1 MVEGA
6 TEFRKNGFNDEDSA
20 QLAQVSAMFQ
30 NVADEEMSAGE
41 SASFLIS
48 QLIAF
53 NQNTGDVAGNAKH
66 IADAINEVANN
77 FSVGTGDLATGLKI
91 VASTSSAMG
100 NSLEETIGMLTAIT
114 EQTKNSSKASRGL
127 NSIMASLA
135 QILDPASSNGKKLVD
150 IFTQLDIEMYDA
162 NGQFKTGYELLSGL
176 AGVWDTLDTNS
187 QKYIAT
193 TLAGT
198 NQLNN
203 FLALM
208 NNFGHAVDAT
218 NTALESQGSAMDENA
233 AYMESLESKLNAL
246 KEAWQELSNTI
257 VDSELVKM
265 VLDFATAV
273 LQLAN
278 TDIGKF
284 VSQFLLLTGVGWGA
298 SQLLRVSNLIGAV
311 GSQFTTFASIVSK
324 GLGVTAQGL
333 GAAAGASG
341 LFTTALSGALPV
353 IMGIAAVLA
362 VGGIVWKATEDY
374 RKTTEQ
380 LGEEIN
386 NNNNEIDTAK
396 QKLQDLNDI
405 QWFDRTPEIQA
416 EIDEL
421 NDYIDELE
429 ETNEKLE
436 KINKKKYKKELET
449 KYQYVTKYTIQG
461 TGYTPSGQEINIS
474 ALSEIDAV
482 RQLNELLGTT
492 YTSLQ
497 EVREQ
502 TNLTASEIAGME
514 VTTADVYTGY
524 IDELTQLNI
533 KLKNNGT
540 LTEEEQ
546 RRYVELKGILSDYV
560 VKVEAGTEA
569 GADFGD
575 VTKENY
581 EKANILMNS
590 IDNVTEALRRNDEST
605 NLTAAQIQELV
616 ATYPALANVLEVVDG
631 KYQTNISTLREYAQ
645 AEYDAA
651 RATGKSEQ
659 EALDATRTAVIERIK
674 LRKQELTSI
683 IRDLN
688 AKQISARGPS
698 GVATAES
705 SLLFEQMGYVQQQVN
720 ELDAAYQELFTDEF
734 VKDITGGITVTGD
747 ETKTGS
753 KTTEKQKT
761 ALELLEEEWKK
772 YFALLKDQYSFLEKS
787 NASEED
793 QIAHLLKIQQAL
805 HEYANKFRAMGLSED
820 SEQVRE
826 LKNLWWD
833 YENSISDIYDQI
845 EERAKEAAEKTR
857 QAWQESLEKQKSDYE
872 TAARYVQDMF
882 QDELDK
888 LQELRT
894 ETTQY
899 YDDKI
904 QALKDTNSEL
914 EDQIKYEELLNKLAQ
929 AKDKRLYVFKDGQ
942 FQYIQDV
949 EEISSAQAELDA
961 YNRDKALNQE
971 VENLEKSK
979 EEALADIDAQIE
991 GWEQYQEEW
1000 KDVVNQYTKQQNKL
1014 IAEQVFGID
1023 LEQKNWEQRLINAKD
1038 FAKQYNE
1045 IMSNLS
1051 VASNEGAISTVGG
1064 NSGMTTSDL
1073 NALTQAKIDF
1083 DSATTQAEKDA
1094 AHAKAEAIRN
1104 KYGYSGGADGSQY
1117 IPISSSSSGSS
1128 KSSSS
1133 SSSKNAVST
1142 VKTIMSK
1149 VGSAISKSLS
1159 KHADGTL
1166 SATGGLS
1173 LVGENGPELR
1183 VLGNNDGIIPADI
1196 TRNLWDWG
1204 KINPATSGI
1213 GNSSYV
1219 FNIDTLSLPNA
1230 TNAQTLVDGLKQM
1243 AYQRAYKRA

>member
-6 TEFRKNGFNDEDSA
+6 TEFRKNGFNDQDAA

-53 NQNTGDVAGNAKH
+53 NQNTGDVAGNANH

-77 FSVGTGDLATGLKI
+77 FAVGTGDLATGLKI

-100 NSLEETIGMLTAIT
+100 NSLEQTIGLMTAIT
-114 EQTKNSSKASRGL
+114 EQTKNSSKAARGL
-127 NSIMASLA
+127 NSIMANLA

-176 AGVWDTLDTNS
+176 ASVWDTLDTNS

-208 NNFGHAVDAT
+208 NNFGHAVEAT
-218 NTALESQGSAMDENA
+218 NTALKSQGSAMTENA
-233 AYMESLESKLNAL
+233 AYMESIQAKLSQLQSTFQDFANNVIGSDLVKSILDIANAL
-246 KEAWQELSNTI
+246 
-257 VDSELVKM
+257 
-265 VLDFATAV
+265 

-278 TDIGKF
+278 TNIGQ
-284 VSQFLLLTGVGWGA
+284 VVTQILLLTGLGWGA
-298 SQLLRVSNLIGAV
+298 TSLPHAMKIFQVAARQFAQFGVVLKNIRFLASGAQGPLMKV
-311 GSQFTTFASIVSK
+311 GSVATYSLPLVL
-324 GLGVTAQGL
+324 GL
-333 GAAAGASG
+333 AAAI
-341 LFTTALSGALPV
+341 T
-353 IMGIAAVLA
+353 

-380 LGEEIN
+380 LTEEIKN
-386 NNNNEIDTAK
+386 NRTEIATTK
-396 QKLQDLNDI
+396 QKLQELNDI
-405 QWFDRTPEIQA
+405 PWFDRTPEMQA
-416 EIDEL
+416 EIDAL
-421 NDYIDELE
+421 KDYIDELE
-429 ETNEKLE
+429 SANDKLDKIREKQLKQDLEGSVVDDNVTVYTAQVWAEGAFKDKTFTAASELDLLRQINEE
-436 KINKKKYKKELET
+436 AGTAYTSITELET
-449 KYQYVTKYTIQG
+449 EFATVNEQMGQPVLAPMLYQSYITELNDLNTKLQNNQQLTAEEQQRYVELRDKL
-461 TGYTPSGQEINIS
+461 TGY
-474 ALSEIDAV
+474 V
-482 RQLNELLGTT
+482 NELD
-492 YTSLQ
+492 
-497 EVREQ
+497 E
-502 TNLTASEIAGME
+502 ASEHNIKLNDT
-514 VTTADVYTGY
+514 VIDVGESAKELLANIEKITNALRQN
-524 IDELTQLNI
+524 DELTQ
-533 KLKNNGT
+533 
-540 LTEEEQ
+540 E
-546 RRYVELKGILSDYV
+546 
-560 VKVEAGTEA
+560 
-569 GADFGD
+569 
-575 VTKENY
+575 
-581 EKANILMNS
+581 
-590 IDNVTEALRRNDEST
+590 
-605 NLTAAQIQELV
+605 QIQSLV
-616 ATYPALANVLEVVDG
+616 KEFPELANVLEEVNG
-631 KYQTNISTLREYAQ
+631 KYFSNTKAIREYTQAQ
-645 AEYDAA
+645 YDSA
-651 RATGKSEQ
+651 RATGLTEQ
-659 EALDATRTAVIERIK
+659 EALDATRKAVTERIR
-674 LRKQELTSI
+674 LRQEELSSI
-683 IRDLN
+683 IYMLN
-688 AKQISARGPS
+688 AMSRG
-698 GVATAES
+698 AEGLRGES
-705 SLLFEQMGYVQQQVN
+705 TEQSRAYSQQAQYVQQQYDL
-720 ELDAAYQELFTDEF
+720 LDAEYKRLFT
-734 VKDITGGITVTGD
+734 KDWKTSLTGKTSLTFDDGD
-747 ETKTGS
+747 ETGS
-753 KTTEKQKT
+753 KTTEKQKI
-761 ALELLEEEWKK
+761 ALELLEEEWKQ

-872 TAARYVQDMF
+872 TAASYVQDMF

-894 ETTQY
+894 DTIQY

-914 EDQIKYEELLNKLAQ
+914 EDQIKYEELLDKLAQ

-971 VENLEKSK
+971 VENLEKLK
-979 EEALADIDAQIE
+979 EEALADIDAQIKD
-991 GWEQYQEEW
+991 WEKYQEEW

-1014 IAEQVFGID
+1014 IAEQVLGID

-1083 DSATTQAEKDA
+1083 DSAKTQAEKDA

-1117 IPISSSSSGSS
+1117 IPISSSSSSS
-1128 KSSSS
+1128 GSSSS
-1133 SSSKNAVST
+1133 SSSKNTIST
-1142 VKTIMSK
+1142 VKSAISK
-1149 VGSAISKSLS
+1149 VGSAIFKSLS

-1166 SATGGLS
+1166 SAAGGLS